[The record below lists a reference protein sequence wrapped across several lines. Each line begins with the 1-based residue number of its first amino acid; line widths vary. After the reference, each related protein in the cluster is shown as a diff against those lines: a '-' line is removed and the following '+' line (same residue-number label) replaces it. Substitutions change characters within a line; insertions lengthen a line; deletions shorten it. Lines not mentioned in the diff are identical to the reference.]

1 MSLIPSRNRW
11 LLFETIA
18 VLLLLSAAAWKLFEL
33 RAEVPALIYAYPFLL
48 LFQGL
53 WFYRLY
59 IVGHEAAHRKLVP
72 GKRTLNDVLGS
83 LALLPLMVP
92 VTVYRKI
99 HYFHHGFNRLDPHTS
114 MLDTYVIKG
123 NPTKWKIGKAYVLW
137 YLSVFFGGFFLHSLV
152 SVFLFLFLPPSAGR
166 QISPAFRNWTW
177 KDQLQSIALFLLGL
191 GLHIA
196 VYLLGGLSF
205 YAAVLGFPM
214 LAFAWVLSL
223 LLYIFH
229 YDTSHG
235 KEVRYHVRSTA
246 PVPVLSWVLMN
257 FQEHATHHQH
267 PEIPWFELPEKR
279 SPLPE
284 DYAARNR
291 SGLSFF
297 RAVVQQLKGPNLV
310 YEDQLPPR

>member
-1 MSLIPSRNRW
+1 MIPSRNRW
-11 LLFETIA
+11 LLFETMAI
-18 VLLLLSAAAWKLFEL
+18 LILLSLAAWKLAEL
-33 RAEVPALIYAYPFLL
+33 RADYPLAVYAWPPLL

-72 GKRTLNDVLGS
+72 GNRFLNDLLGS

-92 VTVYRKI
+92 VTIYRKI

-123 NPTKWKIGKAYVLW
+123 KATRWKIFKAYLLW
-137 YLSVFFGGFFLHSLV
+137 YLSVFAGGFFLHSLV

-166 QISPAFRNWTW
+166 NISPAFRNWTW
-177 KDQLQSIALFLLGL
+177 KDQLQSIALFLLGV
-191 GLHIA
+191 GLHVA
-196 VYLLGGLSF
+196 VYRLGGLTL

-235 KEVRYHVRSTA
+235 KEVRFHVRSTE

-267 PEIPWFELPEKR
+267 PEIPWYELPEKR
-279 SPLPE
+279 APLPD
-284 DYAARNR
+284 DYAQRNR

-297 RAVVQQLKGPNLV
+297 RAVFQQLKGPNLV
-310 YEDQLPPR
+310 YDDPVSPR